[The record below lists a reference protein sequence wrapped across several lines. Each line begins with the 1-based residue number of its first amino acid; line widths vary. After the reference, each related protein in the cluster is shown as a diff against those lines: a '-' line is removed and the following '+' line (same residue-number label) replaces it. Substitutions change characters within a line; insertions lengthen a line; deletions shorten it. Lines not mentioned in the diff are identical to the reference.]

1 MRHRTGFNPLSCM
14 AAHRRALR
22 RNMVTSLFKFER
34 ITTTKPK
41 AAEVRRAAERLITR
55 SKSDSV
61 HNRRQVA
68 RFIWDKA
75 VLHKL
80 FADIGPR
87 MREREGGYTRILKL
101 GLRQG
106 DAAHVVVFELVDYTF
121 EKSLKKRA
129 RTDSVPARKGAGKK
143 DASRVSGTVPDGQ
156 SQKIGKKKE

>member
-87 MREREGGYTRILKL
+87 MREREGGYTRIDRKS
-101 GLRQG
+101 
-106 DAAHVVVFELVDYTF
+106 VV
-121 EKSLKKRA
+121 
-129 RTDSVPARKGAGKK
+129 
-143 DASRVSGTVPDGQ
+143 
-156 SQKIGKKKE
+156 

>member
-1 MRHRTGFNPLSCM
+1 
-14 AAHRRALR
+14 
-22 RNMVTSLFKFER
+22 
-34 ITTTKPK
+34 
-41 AAEVRRAAERLITR
+41 
-55 SKSDSV
+55 
-61 HNRRQVA
+61 
-68 RFIWDKA
+68 
-75 VLHKL
+75 
-80 FADIGPR
+80 DIGPR

-106 DAAHVVVFELVDYTF
+106 DAAHVVVLELVDYTF